1 MNLIKKN
8 LKKKI
13 AFFTPALSKYS
24 ESFIQAHITGLKGD
38 IDVFHDGEMPLQKNG
53 VVFKQ
58 PGVWYY
64 RLQRFMGKGK
74 KSSHELAL
82 SRMLR
87 HGKYQLAF
95 VEYGTTAVRVFSTI
109 QELKMPLIVHFHGFD
124 ISTKSV
130 LDRNRHTYKE
140 IFDYASLI
148 IVVSRDMEQ
157 KVIQLGCSV
166 QKILYNPCG
175 ANSLFSFVPRQDA
188 GNAFVSVGRF
198 VEKKGPLYT
207 LMSFHLLI
215 NKGINAQLYM
225 IGEGPL
231 LRVCIDYAKAHGL
244 ENFVSFLGVKS
255 ARDIAEVFAKSKC
268 YVQHSIT
275 AESGD
280 QEGTPVAIMEAM
292 LSGLPVISTE
302 HGGIRDVV
310 NENCG
315 ILVSERDVQAMS
327 SAMEKVI
334 NNPSKFKLF
343 GMNARNYIL
352 ENHTLEIHLDRINSF
367 IDSL

>member
-1 MNLIKKN
+1 
-8 LKKKI
+8 
-13 AFFTPALSKYS
+13 
-24 ESFIQAHITGLKGD
+24 
-38 IDVFHDGEMPLQKNG
+38 
-53 VVFKQ
+53 
-58 PGVWYY
+58 
-64 RLQRFMGKGK
+64 
-74 KSSHELAL
+74 
-82 SRMLR
+82 
-87 HGKYQLAF
+87 
-95 VEYGTTAVRVFSTI
+95 
-109 QELKMPLIVHFHGFD
+109 
-124 ISTKSV
+124 
-130 LDRNRHTYKE
+130 
-140 IFDYASLI
+140 
-148 IVVSRDMEQ
+148 
-157 KVIQLGCSV
+157 
-166 QKILYNPCG
+166 
-175 ANSLFSFVPRQDA
+175 
-188 GNAFVSVGRF
+188 
-198 VEKKGPLYT
+198 
-207 LMSFHLLI
+207 
-215 NKGINAQLYM
+215 
-225 IGEGPL
+225 
-231 LRVCIDYAKAHGL
+231 L

-315 ILVSERDVQAMS
+315 ILVCERDVQAMS

>member
-1 MNLIKKN
+1 MKKR
-8 LKKKI
+8 I

-53 VVFKQ
+53 VVFNQ
-58 PGVWYY
+58 PGVWDY
-64 RLQRFMGKGK
+64 RLQKFIGKGK
-74 KSSHELAL
+74 MTPHQLAL

-87 HGKYQLAF
+87 QGKYQIAF
-95 VEYGTTAVRVFSTI
+95 VEYGTTAVRIFSII
-109 QELKMPLIVHFHGFD
+109 QELRMPLIVHFHGFD
-124 ISTKSV
+124 ISMKSV
-130 LDRNRHTYKE
+130 LDKNGDAYKE

-148 IVVSRDMEQ
+148 IVVSREMEQ
-157 KVIQLGCSV
+157 KAIQLGCSF

-175 ANSLFSFVPRQDA
+175 ANKLFSNVPRQEEA
-188 GNAFVSVGRF
+188 NVFVSVGRF

-215 NKGINAQLYM
+215 NRGFNAQLYM

-231 LRVCIDYAKAHGL
+231 LGVCMDYTKAHRL
-244 ENFVSFLGVKS
+244 EKFVSFLGVKS
-255 ARDIAEVFAKSKC
+255 AGDIAKLFAKSRC

-292 LSGLPVISTE
+292 LAGLPIISTE
-302 HGGIRDVV
+302 HGGIKDIV

-327 SAMEKVI
+327 KAMEKVI
-334 NNPSKFKLF
+334 SDPNGFKLL
-343 GMNARNYIL
+343 GINARKYIL
-352 ENHTLEIHLDRINSF
+352 ENHTLEIHLDRINTF